1 MSKVKMSLS
10 PRKMS
15 RQIQPPNPS
24 GSELINNIPEH
35 LLPLMEMS
43 LKARNHFEKI
53 VKGLDDLRQKSLL
66 CDYTLKADEESFAV
80 HKVVMVACSDYFQ
93 AMLTSNMKE
102 CHENVVDLKGIT
114 ANGLRII
121 IDFAYTGELKLNTQN
136 VEDVLSAATH
146 LQVSD
151 AMDLCSKYLE
161 TSISVRNCVDI
172 LNIAELY
179 SLDPLH
185 QAATRFMLHNF
196 EELAESEQFPMLN
209 SSQLSQLLAKNSL
222 RVTSEFVLFNLVL
235 KWIRYDPAEREQFV
249 SELIENIKLP
259 LMSGEELVGK
269 VSKVTL
275 MKQNPDCSNL
285 LTEAK
290 DYHIVVSKQPLLQN
304 NRTQIRSDTPVL
316 VMCHAS
322 NLETFNFDTNKRGY
336 LKDAIVPLY
345 NPSVAVVDNF
355 LYTCGGKYEGAG
367 SSTDIATAR
376 CFRYDPRFDTW
387 FELASMN
394 EPRKDFVMLALG
406 TKLFAIAGQDENKV
420 MHTVECY
427 DIMTNE
433 WEMKQPL
440 SRHVYGH
447 AGCVCIGKIF
457 VSGGQVFAGTWKKL
471 FSYTPE
477 EDTWEERAPML
488 QNRLNH
494 VMMDVKDKIYVIGG
508 NIEDAYG
515 FPIPITEIERYC
527 PKANQWTV
535 CKAKFNIR
543 EAGSCVLNDAILI
556 VGGIGGEH
564 YLSEYVQKYD
574 PEKDK
579 VEIVEHFATRI
590 NGKACAI
597 LTLNHYM

>member
-1 MSKVKMSLS
+1 MPLS
-10 PRKMS
+10 PRKVA
-15 RQIQPPNPS
+15 RQLTHQHTSGAETPN
-24 GSELINNIPEH
+24 NVPESI
-35 LLPLMEMS
+35 LPLMEMS
-43 LKARNHFEKI
+43 LKAQNHFEKI
-53 VKGLDDLRQKSLL
+53 VMGLDDLRRKSLL
-66 CDYTLKADEESFAV
+66 CDYTLKADDESFAV

-102 CHENVVDLKGIT
+102 CQESTVELKGIT

-121 IDFAYTGELKLNTQN
+121 VDFAYTGELKLNTQN

-151 AMDLCSKYLE
+151 AMNLCSKYLE
-161 TSISVRNCVDI
+161 ASISVQNCVDI

-179 SLDPLH
+179 SLEPLH
-185 QAATRFMLHNF
+185 LASTKFMLHNF
-196 EELAESEQFPMLN
+196 EELAESEQYSILN
-209 SSQLSQLLAKNSL
+209 SVQLSQLLAKNSL
-222 RVTSEFVLFNLVL
+222 RVTSEFMLFNLVL
-235 KWIRYDPAEREQFV
+235 KWIQFDPAEREQFV
-249 SELIENIKLP
+249 SKLIQNIKLP
-259 LMSGEELVGK
+259 LMSGEELVEK
-269 VSKVTL
+269 VSKVSI
-275 MKQNPDCSNL
+275 MKQHPECCSL

-304 NRTQIRSDTPVL
+304 KRTQVRSDTPVL

-322 NLETFNFDTNKRGY
+322 NLETFNFRSNKRGY
-336 LKDAIVPLY
+336 LKEAIVPLY

-394 EPRKDFVMLALG
+394 EPRKDFVLLALG
-406 TKLFAIAGQDENKV
+406 TKLYAIAGQDENKV

-427 DIMTNE
+427 DIMSNE
-433 WEMKQPL
+433 WGMRQPL

-447 AGCVCIGKIF
+447 AGCVCSGKIY

-471 FSYTPE
+471 FAYGPE

-494 VMMDVKDKIYVIGG
+494 VMMEVQEKIYVIGG

-515 FPIPITEIERYC
+515 FPIPITEIEKYC
-527 PKANQWTV
+527 PIANQWTV

-543 EAGSCVLNDAILI
+543 EAGSCVLNNDILI

-579 VEIVEHFATRI
+579 MEIVEHFATRI
-590 NGKACAI
+590 NGKACAV
-597 LTLNHYM
+597 LTLPHYM

>member
-1 MSKVKMSLS
+1 MSLS

-121 IDFAYTGELKLNTQN
+121 VDFAYTGELKLNTQN

>member
-1 MSKVKMSLS
+1 MSLS

-185 QAATRFMLHNF
+185 QAATRFMLHDF

>member
-1 MSKVKMSLS
+1 
-10 PRKMS
+10 MS

>member
-1 MSKVKMSLS
+1 MPLS
-10 PRKMS
+10 PRKVA
-15 RQIQPPNPS
+15 RQLTHQHTSGAETPNNVP
-24 GSELINNIPEH
+24 GSI
-35 LLPLMEMS
+35 LPLMEMS
-43 LKARNHFEKI
+43 LKAQNHFEKI
-53 VKGLDDLRQKSLL
+53 VMGLDDLRRKSLL
-66 CDYTLKADEESFAV
+66 CDYTLKADDESFAV

-102 CHENVVDLKGIT
+102 CQESTVELKGIT

-121 IDFAYTGELKLNTQN
+121 VDFAYTGELKLNTQN

-151 AMDLCSKYLE
+151 AMNLCSKYLE
-161 TSISVRNCVDI
+161 ASISVQNCVDI

-179 SLDPLH
+179 SLEPLH
-185 QAATRFMLHNF
+185 LASTKFMLHNF
-196 EELAESEQFPMLN
+196 EELAESEQYSILN
-209 SSQLSQLLAKNSL
+209 SVQLSQLLAKNSL
-222 RVTSEFVLFNLVL
+222 RVTSEFMLFNLVL
-235 KWIRYDPAEREQFV
+235 KWIQFDPAEREQFV
-249 SELIENIKLP
+249 SKLIQNIKLP
-259 LMSGEELVGK
+259 LMSGEELVEK
-269 VSKVTL
+269 VSKVSI
-275 MKQNPDCSNL
+275 MKQHPECCSL

-304 NRTQIRSDTPVL
+304 KRTQVRSDTPVL

-322 NLETFNFDTNKRGY
+322 NLETFNFRSNKRGY
-336 LKDAIVPLY
+336 LKEAIVPLY

-394 EPRKDFVMLALG
+394 EPRKDFVLLALG
-406 TKLFAIAGQDENKV
+406 TKLYAIAGQDENKV

-427 DIMTNE
+427 DIMSNE
-433 WEMKQPL
+433 WGMRQPL

-447 AGCVCIGKIF
+447 AGCVCSGKIY

-471 FSYTPE
+471 FAYGPE

-494 VMMDVKDKIYVIGG
+494 VMMEVQEKIYVIGG

-515 FPIPITEIERYC
+515 FPIPITEIEKYC
-527 PKANQWTV
+527 PIANQWTV

-543 EAGSCVLNDAILI
+543 EAGSCVLNNDILI

-579 VEIVEHFATRI
+579 MEIVEHFATRI
-590 NGKACAI
+590 NGKACAV
-597 LTLNHYM
+597 LTLPHYM

>member
-1 MSKVKMSLS
+1 MPLS
-10 PRKMS
+10 PRKVA
-15 RQIQPPNPS
+15 RQLTHQHSSGAEMPNNVPV
-24 GSELINNIPEH
+24 NI
-35 LLPLMEMS
+35 LPLMEMS
-43 LKARNHFEKI
+43 LKAQNHFEKI
-53 VKGLDDLRQKSLL
+53 VMGLDDLRRKSLL
-66 CDYTLKADEESFAV
+66 CDYTLKADDESFAV

-102 CHENVVDLKGIT
+102 CQESTVELKGIT

-121 IDFAYTGELKLNTQN
+121 VDFAYTGELKLNTQN

-151 AMDLCSKYLE
+151 AMNLCSKYLE
-161 TSISVRNCVDI
+161 ASISVQNCVDI

-179 SLDPLH
+179 SLEPLH
-185 QAATRFMLHNF
+185 LASTKFMLHNF
-196 EELAESEQFPMLN
+196 EELAESEQYSILN
-209 SSQLSQLLAKNSL
+209 SVQLSQLLAKNSL
-222 RVTSEFVLFNLVL
+222 RVTSEFMLFNLVL
-235 KWIRYDPAEREQFV
+235 KWIRFDPAEREQFV
-249 SELIENIKLP
+249 SKLIQNIKLP
-259 LMSGEELVGK
+259 LMSGEELVEK
-269 VSKVTL
+269 VSKVSI
-275 MKQNPDCSNL
+275 MKQHPECCSL

-304 NRTQIRSDTPVL
+304 KRTQVRSDTPVL

-322 NLETFNFDTNKRGY
+322 NLETFNFRSNKRGY
-336 LKDAIVPLY
+336 LKEAIVPLY

-394 EPRKDFVMLALG
+394 EPRKDFVLLALG
-406 TKLFAIAGQDENKV
+406 TKLYAIAGQDENKV

-427 DIMTNE
+427 DIMSNE
-433 WEMKQPL
+433 WGMRQPL

-447 AGCVCIGKIF
+447 AGCVCSGKIY

-471 FSYTPE
+471 FAYCPE

-494 VMMDVKDKIYVIGG
+494 VMMEVQEKIYVIGG

-515 FPIPITEIERYC
+515 FPIPITEIEKYC
-527 PKANQWTV
+527 PIANQWTV

-543 EAGSCVLNDAILI
+543 EAGSCVLNNDILI

-579 VEIVEHFATRI
+579 MEIVEHFATRI
-590 NGKACAI
+590 NGKACAV
-597 LTLNHYM
+597 LTLPHYM

>member
-1 MSKVKMSLS
+1 MSLS

-35 LLPLMEMS
+35 VLPLMEMS

-80 HKVVMVACSDYFQ
+80 HKIVMVACSDYFQ

>member
-1 MSKVKMSLS
+1 MPLS
-10 PRKMS
+10 PRKMT
-15 RQIQPPNPS
+15 RQLNPS
-24 GSELINNIPEH
+24 GAEFINNMTDNT
-35 LLPLMEMS
+35 LPLMEMS

-53 VKGLDDLRQKSLL
+53 VQGLDDLRQKSLL

-102 CHENVVDLKGIT
+102 CHEDIVELKGIS
-114 ANGLRII
+114 ANGLKII
-121 IDFAYTGELKLNTQN
+121 VDFAYTGELKLNTQN

-161 TSISVRNCVDI
+161 ASISVRNCVDI

-179 SLDPLH
+179 SLVSLC
-185 QAATRFMLHNF
+185 QASRQFMLHNF
-196 EELAESEQFPMLN
+196 EELAESEQYSMMN
-209 SSQLSQLLAKNSL
+209 NVQLAQLLAENSL
-222 RVTSEFVLFNLVL
+222 RVSSEFLLFNLVL
-235 KWIRYDPAEREQFV
+235 KWIRYDPGEREQFV
-249 SELIENIKLP
+249 SVLIENIKLP
-259 LMSGEELVGK
+259 LMSGGELVEK
-269 VSKVTL
+269 VSKVPI
-275 MKQNPDCSNL
+275 MKQNPDCSKL

-304 NRTQIRSDTPVL
+304 KRTEVRSDTKVL

-322 NLETFNFDTNKRGY
+322 NLETFNFGSNKRGY
-336 LKDAIVPLY
+336 LREAIVPLY

-394 EPRKDFVMLALG
+394 EPRKDFVMLALDS
-406 TKLFAIAGQDENKV
+406 KLYAIAGQDENKV

-427 DIMTNE
+427 DITTNE

-447 AGCVCIGKIF
+447 AGCVCSDKIY
-457 VSGGQVFAGTWKKL
+457 VSGGQVFVGTWKKL
-471 FSYTPE
+471 FAYSPS
-477 EDTWEERAPML
+477 EDTWEERASML

-494 VMMDVKDKIYVIGG
+494 VMMEVKEKIYVIGG
-508 NIEDAYG
+508 NIEDVYG
-515 FPIPITEIERYC
+515 FPIPIAEIERYC
-527 PKANQWTV
+527 PSANQWTV

-543 EAGSCVLNDAILI
+543 EAGSCVLNNTILI

-564 YLSEYVQKYD
+564 YVSEYVQKYD

-597 LTLNHYM
+597 LTLPHYI